1 MSGGLHLSHSLGIW
15 IGALL
20 TLMVFSFLYRDNP
33 LYKLAEHIFV
43 GAAAA
48 YAMALGFWTTLW
60 PNAIARLVPAAARVT
75 DPAAAPGSSDPV
87 VLIPL
92 ALGLLMLC
100 RLHPRLAW
108 LSGWP
113 TAFAIGTSAGYNLV
127 RVLRSNFVA
136 QIESGMRP
144 SLAVAAGGRLDAGAS
159 LSAIVV
165 LVGTVC
171 GLVYFIYTR
180 EHRGVLGRM
189 ARVGILFMMVT
200 FGTTFGYTVMSRVAL
215 LVSRFR
221 FLLGSWLG
229 LI

>member
-1 MSGGLHLSHSLGIW
+1 MTGLHLSHSLEIW
-15 IGALL
+15 IGAAL

-43 GAAAA
+43 GATAA

-60 PNAIARLVPAAARVT
+60 PNGLARLVPAAARVT
-75 DPAAAPGSSDPV
+75 DPGAVLGRADPLM
-87 VLIPL
+87 LIPL

-127 RVLRSNFVA
+127 RVLRSDFLA
-136 QIESGMRP
+136 QIEAGIRP
-144 SLAVAAGGRLDAGAS
+144 PLAVVGARGLDVGAS
-159 LSAIVV
+159 VSALLV
-165 LVGTVC
+165 LGGTVC

-180 EHRGVLGRM
+180 EHRGALGRM

-200 FGTTFGYTVMSRVAL
+200 FGTSFGYTVMSRVAL
-215 LVSRFR
+215 LISRFR

-229 LI
+229 LM

>member
-1 MSGGLHLSHSLGIW
+1 MTGGLHLSHSLEVW

-20 TLMVFSFLYRDNP
+20 TLMVLSFLYRDNP

-43 GAAAA
+43 GATAA

-60 PNAIARLVPAAARVT
+60 PNGIARLVPAAARVT
-75 DPAAAPGSSDPV
+75 DPGAAAGHPDLA

-92 ALGLLMLC
+92 GLGLLMLC
-100 RLHPRLAW
+100 RLQPRLAW

-113 TAFAIGTSAGYNLV
+113 TAFAIGTSAGYNVV
-127 RVLRSNFVA
+127 RVLRSDFLA
-136 QIESGMRP
+136 QIESGIRP
-144 SLAVAAGGRLDAGAS
+144 GLLVRGAGGWDIGAS
-159 LSAIVV
+159 LSAI
-165 LVGTVC
+165 LILAGTVC

-180 EHRGVLGRM
+180 EHRGALGRM
-189 ARVGILFMMVT
+189 ARIGILFMMIT

>member
-1 MSGGLHLSHSLGIW
+1 
-15 IGALL
+15 
-20 TLMVFSFLYRDNP
+20 VFSFLYRDNP

-43 GAAAA
+43 GATAA

-60 PNAIARLVPAAARVT
+60 PNGIVRLVPAAARVT
-75 DPAAAPGSSDPV
+75 DPGAAPGHADPT

-127 RVLRSNFVA
+127 RVLRSDFVA
-136 QIESGMRP
+136 QIESGMRTGVVVTG
-144 SLAVAAGGRLDAGAS
+144 AHGWDAGAS
-159 LSAIVV
+159 LSALLI
-165 LVGTVC
+165 LAGTVC

-180 EHRGVLGRM
+180 EHRGAFGRM

-215 LVSRFR
+215 LISRFR